1 MLAAQLATLLL
12 TVSAAGG
19 DIVLLDFRAD
29 YCGPCRA
36 MDPVVQQLAA
46 SGYPVRQ
53 VNIEQ
58 QRDLAAKFR
67 VDQIPCFVLLV
78 NGREAGRTV
87 GATDGG
93 TLVQMFRKAGY
104 DPSARSAAAAAD
116 RGQGGAAAGKEFPAE
131 VSQAPLATATFISP
145 VGSDGTPRPGMS
157 SDHAISAPAAWIAS
171 CVRLKVADLKG
182 NSVGSGTIIDARKG
196 EALIL
201 TCGHIFRDS
210 DGKGQITVDLFAPGV
225 PQRVAGRLIG
235 CDLDRDVALVGIAVK
250 GSIRAAQVAPQSYG
264 AHKGDRVIGI
274 GCSNGADPTVQ
285 ESHVNSLSID
295 TARGAPNIHVA
306 GQPVQGRSGGGLFNS
321 EGQVI
326 GVCNGAEPTDN
337 EGYFA
342 ATASIYKELD
352 RAGLSFVYR
361 DSAPAS
367 MTLTSARDL
376 DPGTRDADTTA
387 ADMPSMPAKMPT
399 TLVAPS
405 NLASKGK
412 LTAEESAALDELR
425 EKARAAE
432 VICIVRPLSD
442 PNAKSE
448 IIVLDKASRAFLD
461 QLGAEQR
468 AQPLR
473 QLTSLEVP
481 ADHSTNRTSDLQ
493 SALVPATAERLAPAW
508 QPAAGR

>member
-46 SGYPVRQ
+46 AGYPVRQ

-58 QRDLAAKFR
+58 QRDLAAKFH

-78 NGREAGRTV
+78 NGRETGRMV

-104 DPSARSAAAAAD
+104 DPAARSAAASDD
-116 RGQGGAAAGKEFPAE
+116 RGRPAAGNEFPAE
-131 VSQAPLATATFISP
+131 VSQTPLSTASFISLA
-145 VGSDGTPRPGMS
+145 GSGGTTRTES
-157 SDHAISAPAAWIAS
+157 SDTAVSAPAAWIAS
-171 CVRLKVADLKG
+171 CVRLKVADPKG
-182 NSVGSGTIIDARKG
+182 NSIGSGTIIDARKG

-201 TCGHIFRDS
+201 TCGHLFRDS
-210 DGKGQITVDLFAPGV
+210 DGKGQITVDLFAPGL

-250 GSIRAAQVAPQSYG
+250 GTIHAPHVAPPNY
-264 AHKGDRVIGI
+264 AVHKGDRVIGI

-295 TARGAPNIHVA
+295 TARAAPNIQVA

-367 MTLTSARDL
+367 MMLTSSRDPE
-376 DPGTRDADTTA
+376 PGTRDADTTS
-387 ADMPSMPAKMPT
+387 ADLPSMPAKMPT
-399 TLVAPS
+399 SLVAPS
-405 NLASKGK
+405 SLASKGK

-425 EKARAAE
+425 QKARAAE

-461 QLGAEQR
+461 QLAAEQH
-468 AQPLR
+468 AQPLH

-481 ADHSTNRTSDLQ
+481 ADRTTDRSPDLQ
-493 SALVPATAERLAPAW
+493 SALGLATLGRQAPTW